1 MKTYTD
7 PKLEEYCRKHTS
19 AEPRLLVKLTEETH
33 QKISA
38 PQMLS
43 GKLEGRLLK
52 MLTQLVQAKKVLE
65 IGMFTGY
72 SALSFAEALPVG
84 GKVVTCEVNLD
95 SAMMA
100 KKYFDKSPHGKK
112 IEVRMGPA
120 LLSIDILTKQ
130 KQKFDLIFMDA
141 DKENYP
147 VYYQKTIPL
156 LRSGGL
162 LVVDNC
168 LWSGEVLD
176 PQSKSAKAI
185 DRLNKMILKD
195 KKVESVMLPV
205 RDGINIVRKI

>member
-1 MKTYTD
+1 LKTYTD
-7 PKLEEYCRKHTS
+7 PKLEEYCQKHTS
-19 AEPRLLVKLTEETH
+19 AEPALLVKLTQETY

-52 MLTQLVQAKKVLE
+52 MLTQLIQARKILE

-72 SALSFAEALPVG
+72 SALSFAEAIPTG
-84 GKVVTCEVNLD
+84 GKVVTCEMNLD

-120 LLSIDILTKQ
+120 LLTIEILTKQ

-147 VYYQKTIPL
+147 IYYQKTMPL

-168 LWSGEVLD
+168 LWSGEVLN

-195 KKVESVMLPV
+195 KKVESVMLPL
-205 RDGINIVRKI
+205 RDGVNVVRKI

>member
-1 MKTYTD
+1 VKTFTD
-7 PKLEEYCRKHTS
+7 PQLEEYCRAHTS
-19 AEPRLLVKLTEETH
+19 VEPALLVNLTKETH

-52 MLTQLVQAKKVLE
+52 MLAQLVGAKKILE

-72 SALSFAEALPVG
+72 SALTFAEALPVG

-100 KKYFDKSPHGKK
+100 KKYFDKSVHGKK

-120 LLSIDILTKQ
+120 LMTIELLTKQ

-147 VYYQKTIPL
+147 TYYQKTMPL

-168 LWSGEVLD
+168 LWSGEVLK
-176 PQSKSAKAI
+176 PESKSARAI

-195 KKVESVMLPV
+195 KKVESVMLPL
-205 RDGINIVRKI
+205 RDGVNVVRKI

>member
-19 AEPRLLVKLTEETH
+19 AEPSLLVKLTEETH

-205 RDGINIVRKI
+205 RDGINIVLKI

>member
-1 MKTYTD
+1 
-7 PKLEEYCRKHTS
+7 
-19 AEPRLLVKLTEETH
+19 
-33 QKISA
+33 
-38 PQMLS
+38 
-43 GKLEGRLLK
+43 
-52 MLTQLVQAKKVLE
+52 
-65 IGMFTGY
+65 
-72 SALSFAEALPVG
+72 
-84 GKVVTCEVNLD
+84 
-95 SAMMA
+95 MMA

-120 LLSIDILTKQ
+120 LLTIEILTKQ

-147 VYYQKTIPL
+147 IYYQKTMPL

-168 LWSGEVLD
+168 LWSGEVLN

-195 KKVESVMLPV
+195 KKVESVMLPL
-205 RDGINIVRKI
+205 RDGVNVVRKI